1 MIFSSFL
8 HLSACFA
15 GEMAKKA
22 EQLARM
28 ANDRARRDLKVKYI
42 CNRSQCDCRHIDG
55 PSPNEGSI
63 GKGPEGVESK

>member
-1 MIFSSFL
+1 
-8 HLSACFA
+8 
-15 GEMAKKA
+15 MAKKA

-28 ANDRARRDLKVKYI
+28 ANDGARRDLKVKYI